1 MLKWGVAGMRAES
14 TDADRAGLWRR
25 VEAALP
31 EPAAVLRPALE
42 RRLLTAEEDPLRNRL
57 VRKLLMGVDPAK
69 LARQFENAQR
79 LLRNWDEFARDI
91 VQLRGSEFDTR
102 LWPWLA
108 EIRALDFLRA
118 ERGAIA
124 ARAIPRRRKHK
135 TPDFLV
141 HRENGDG
148 LAEVKLVTPNCNF
161 DTIEEELEI
170 AAIRWPEVF
179 DRRLYI
185 LRTPDDRSL
194 MLSQEH
200 EALAAFMEWMRDA
213 VRTGRQRVAHA
224 WRTSD
229 GRGCELV
236 AELRPCERF
245 SLMGEDVGGLLD
257 DDFRQHWLTPFNLR
271 LTEKSHE
278 ALMQMREYEA
288 YIGTRFWQKDVVIY
302 YEEPG
307 ASAATLLLNDDVNGI
322 KETVSESLRIVDPG
336 TTLSVRC

>member
-1 MLKWGVAGMRAES
+1 LVAA
-14 TDADRAGLWRR
+14 
-25 VEAALP
+25 
-31 EPAAVLRPALE
+31 
-42 RRLLTAEEDPLRNRL
+42 EDPLRNRL
-57 VRKLLMGVDPAK
+57 VRKLLIGVDPAK
-69 LARQFENAQR
+69 LSRQFENATD

-91 VQLRGSEFDTR
+91 VEREGPEFDSR

-124 ARAIPRRRKHK
+124 ATAVSRRRKQK
-135 TPDFLV
+135 TPDFVV
-141 HRENGDG
+141 HRKSGDG
-148 LAEVKLVTPNCNF
+148 LAEVKLITPNCNF

-185 LRTPDDRSL
+185 LRTPDDRAL

-200 EALAAFMEWMRDA
+200 EALAAFIEGVRDA
-213 VRTGRQRVAHA
+213 VRAGRQRVTHA

-229 GRGCELV
+229 GRGCELA

-245 SLMGEDVGGLLD
+245 SLMGEGVGGLLD
-257 DDFRQHWLTPFNLR
+257 DDFRRHWLRPFNQR

-278 ALMQMREYEA
+278 ALTQMRDYEA
-288 YIGTRFWQKDVVIY
+288 YIGTQFWQKDVVIY

-307 ASAATLLLNDDVNGI
+307 ASAATLLLNDDVNAI
-322 KETVSESLRIVDPG
+322 KATVSESLRTVDPG
-336 TTLSVRC
+336 ATLSVRC